1 MALHNGWVEK
11 VKEISSD
18 ITRTYTI
25 NIDLSEKRALP
36 SVVGLFVLAYALTA
50 VVLYVEAV

>member
-1 MALHNGWVEK
+1 MALHNRRVEK
-11 VKEISSD
+11 IKEISSD

-25 NIDLSEKRALP
+25 NIDLSEKKALP

-50 VVLYVEAV
+50 VVHYVEAV